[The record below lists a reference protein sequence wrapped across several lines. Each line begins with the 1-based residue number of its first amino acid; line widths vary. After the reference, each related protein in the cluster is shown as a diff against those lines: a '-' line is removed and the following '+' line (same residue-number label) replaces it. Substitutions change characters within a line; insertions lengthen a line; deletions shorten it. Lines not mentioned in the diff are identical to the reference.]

1 MDKKGFYNE
10 KVGLILLIVGAVI
23 FVGAFLIMNPLG
35 TGMGPSESASRVAL
49 LNIMAFAFCLPWG
62 AFWMYKFAQH
72 VDWLTMPGR
81 FLKGMKVKVF
91 SPYALVG
98 MAIIGAL
105 FAAAGFGDL
114 GGLDVQAMVISASA
128 ALFGSIVS
136 FFGLFVGQ
144 IIARVFINPVWSGG
158 SSTAISTLIA
168 YTLIDASIW
177 AYAGYI
183 FYKFVVNRGTK
194 KFLGQ
199 FIIAVLLTEVVHQSW
214 WFTTYWIMNTREA
227 AITNVAADWVVLGG
241 GNLFFPY
248 WWLSFLFVGVGY
260 LAGNAARR
268 VIGGGRS
275 KAATTKDDD
284 E

>member
-10 KVGLILLIVGAVI
+10 KVGLILLLVGAAI
-23 FVGAFLIMNPLG
+23 FVGAFLVMNPLG

-49 LNIMAFAFCLPWG
+49 LNIMAFVFCLPWG
-62 AFWMYKFAQH
+62 VYWMYKFAQRA
-72 VDWLTMPGR
+72 DWLTMPGR
-81 FLKGMKVKVF
+81 YLKGMKVKVF

-98 MAIIGAL
+98 MGIIGAL

-128 ALFGSIVS
+128 ALFGGIVS

-158 SSTAISTLIA
+158 STTAISTLIA
-168 YTLIDASIW
+168 YTLIDASVW

-183 FYKFVVNRGTK
+183 FYKFVVDRGTK
-194 KFLGQ
+194 NLVSQ
-199 FIIAVLLTEVVHQSW
+199 FIIAILLTEVVHQGW

-275 KAATTKDDD
+275 KADGA
-284 E
+284 EE